1 MQGERRVSLS
11 PDMLVCP
18 VAQAVYDA
26 VHPMSVFLF
35 GSRARGD
42 YRPDSD
48 IDLLMVTEDVC
59 RAQIYGEA
67 CVAARHQIHAIYG
80 KDIGLDLVNLTRAD
94 YVKFNC
100 ARNHVAYKTR
110 QEGILMAGNPLPGEE
125 SDRNVD
131 NWPDI
136 EERMLTAY
144 SALDAMPGI
153 VPIPTADRW
162 LGFLGQQAI
171 ENSLKAY
178 ISALDGTYDKN
189 HDLSKLIARV
199 IDCEVDR
206 AAGLPSDAWV
216 AWLNNY
222 AVKNRYSGAQE
233 EIQNRREF
241 IRDVRTVIDG
251 IAHRVLTITG
261 RNAFDHG
268 ASRNKPLREPPPLD
282 LY

>member
-1 MQGERRVSLS
+1 MSLI
-11 PDMLVCP
+11 PDTLARP

-26 VHPMSVFLF
+26 VHPISVFLF

-48 IDLLMVTEDVC
+48 IDLLVVTADVC
-59 RAQIYGEA
+59 HAQIYGEA
-67 CVAARHQIHAIYG
+67 CVAAQRQIRASYG
-80 KDIGLDLVNLTRAD
+80 EDVGLDLVNLTRAD
-94 YVKFNC
+94 YVKFNR
-100 ARNHVAYKTR
+100 ARNHIAYKTR
-110 QEGILMAGNPLPGEE
+110 QEGVLMAGNPLEKPSG
-125 SDRNVD
+125 NVD

-144 SALDAMPGI
+144 SALDTMPGI

-189 HDLSKLIARV
+189 HDLSKLIAHV
-199 IDCEVDR
+199 IDCEIDR

-216 AWLNNY
+216 AWLNN
-222 AVKNRYSGAQE
+222 
-233 EIQNRREF
+233 
-241 IRDVRTVIDG
+241 
-251 IAHRVLTITG
+251 
-261 RNAFDHG
+261 
-268 ASRNKPLREPPPLD
+268 
-282 LY
+282 

>member
-1 MQGERRVSLS
+1 MSLS
-11 PDMLVCP
+11 PDMLACP
-18 VAQAVYDA
+18 VAQVVYDT

-48 IDLLMVTEDVC
+48 IDLLLITKDVC
-59 RAQIYGEA
+59 HAQIYGEA
-67 CVAARHQIHAIYG
+67 CVAAQRQIHAIYG
-80 KDIGLDLVNLTRAD
+80 EDIGLDLVNLTRTD
-94 YVKFNC
+94 YVKFNR
-100 ARNHVAYKTR
+100 ARNHIAYKTR
-110 QEGILMAGNPLPGEE
+110 QEGILMAGNPLPREG
-125 SDRNVD
+125 SDRSID

-144 SALDAMPGI
+144 SALDAMLGI

-171 ENSLKAY
+171 ANNLKAY

-199 IDCEVDR
+199 IDYEVDR

-216 AWLNNY
+216 TWLNNY
-222 AVKNRYSGAQE
+222 AVKNRYSSAKE

-241 IRDVRTVIDG
+241 IRNVRTIIDG
-251 IAHRVLTITG
+251 IADRVLEITG
-261 RNAFDHG
+261 RNSFDHN
-268 ASRNKPLREPPPLD
+268 ASKNKLLREPPPWN

>member
-1 MQGERRVSLS
+1 MI
-11 PDMLVCP
+11 PDTLTRP
-18 VAQAVYDA
+18 VAQAVYDT

-48 IDLLMVTEDVC
+48 IDLLMVTAEVC

-67 CVAARHQIHAIYG
+67 CVAAQRQIRALYG
-80 KDIGLDLVNLTRAD
+80 EDVGLDLVNLTRAD
-94 YVKFNC
+94 YVKFNR
-100 ARNHVAYKTR
+100 ARNHIAYKTR
-110 QEGILMAGNPLPGEE
+110 QEGILMAGNPLGEE
-125 SDRNVD
+125 PSRNVD

-144 SALDAMPGI
+144 SALDAMPSI

-178 ISALDGTYDKN
+178 IAALDGTYDKN

-199 IDCEVDR
+199 IDCEVER

-216 AWLNNY
+216 TWLNNY

-233 EIQNRREF
+233 EIRNRREF
-241 IRDVRTVIDG
+241 VKDVRMIVDG
-251 IAHRVLTITG
+251 IAHRVLELTG
-261 RNAFDHG
+261 RTSFDHS
-268 ASRNKPLREPPPLD
+268 ASKNRPLREPPPLD

>member
-1 MQGERRVSLS
+1 MSLS
-11 PDMLVCP
+11 PDMLACP
-18 VAQAVYDA
+18 VAQAVYDT

-48 IDLLMVTEDVC
+48 IDLLLITKDVC
-59 RAQIYGEA
+59 HAQIYGEA
-67 CVAARHQIHAIYG
+67 CVAAQRQIHAIYG
-80 KDIGLDLVNLTRAD
+80 EDIGLDLVNLTRTD
-94 YVKFNC
+94 YVKFNR
-100 ARNHVAYKTR
+100 ARNHIAYKTR
-110 QEGILMAGNPLPGEE
+110 QEGILMAGNPLPREG
-125 SDRNVD
+125 SDRSID

-144 SALDAMPGI
+144 SALDAMLGI

-171 ENSLKAY
+171 ANNLKAY

-241 IRDVRTVIDG
+241 IGDVRTVIDG
-251 IAHRVLTITG
+251 IAHRVLEITG
-261 RNAFDHG
+261 RNSFDHG